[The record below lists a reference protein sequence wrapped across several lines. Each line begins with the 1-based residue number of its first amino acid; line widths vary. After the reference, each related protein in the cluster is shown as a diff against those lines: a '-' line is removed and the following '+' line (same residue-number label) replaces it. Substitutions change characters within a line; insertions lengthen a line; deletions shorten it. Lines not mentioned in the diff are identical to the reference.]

1 VNTGKSNVRLVL
13 VLTIVT
19 LSLGN
24 PGTRGG
30 DWPTFR
36 GDYRRSGVAGQ
47 GLKMPLHEAWVHK
60 AAHPPRPAW
69 PELPATVD
77 VWHRIQGLAPTTIYD
92 RAFHVAVADG
102 RLFFGSS
109 AEDAVGCLDA
119 ATGQVRWSFLTEG
132 PVRLAPTVAE
142 GRVYAGCDDGY
153 LYCLDAATGALR
165 WKHRPAPEDRRLPGN
180 ERMISLFPIRCGI
193 AVSDGM
199 VYCCAGLFPEHGVS
213 LCALDAVSGKEVWKQ
228 PIDVSPQGYLL
239 ASADRLFVPTG
250 RTAPSVYERADGKAV
265 GSLPGSG
272 VDGRGGGSFAVLLDE
287 TVAHSSGEAGGLSFS
302 RPGSKEKIMFTAGQR
317 MLAQGSMA
325 YIYGRDRLLALDF
338 LEYFELCRL
347 QNKKDKTAAE
357 QQRLAELRGAGQAFV
372 KWEVACPATYE
383 IVLAGE
389 TIFAGGDSRVAAFNA
404 ADGRM
409 LWNAVVWGRA
419 YGLAVAG
426 DALYVSTDK
435 GLIYCFQNTADPD
448 RVPLPTE
455 ALVPG
460 SPYADDPSQTR
471 HRQVAELA
479 VQRAG
484 DRQGYCLVLGAG
496 SGRLAYEIARRSQF
510 QVIALESDPAQAEA
524 DRRLLSRAGLYGT
537 RISIHQAPLDKL
549 PYPPY
554 FANLIVADESAV
566 GGKLPLCA
574 AELFRVLRPCGGTL
588 VVAQLPAGLDAAAL
602 QSWGQ
607 DGIAGWKTEALTGG
621 GGAVGTAVRGPLP
634 GTGEWSH
641 FYADNGNSA
650 CSGDNLPPGPVD
662 IQWFGRPG
670 PRRMPD
676 RHDKNVGP
684 LYKDGRLFVSG
695 DNYVMALD
703 AYNGTVLWERD
714 VPDSIRL
721 GAFKH
726 SGSMAANDD
735 RLYLAAGSE
744 CRALDART
752 GQQKLAVTVPPAADG
767 RSNEWGYVAC
777 EGDLLLGSV
786 CRSGAAFRIQDLD
799 TETLIWRDFM
809 PVVCSDALFARD
821 RHSGQ
826 ERWSYTPAAGVI
838 INPTIAVGGGRVYF
852 VESTNPRSRDY
863 ADGRVKLDVLLGQG
877 AKLLALD
884 VRTGKPVWEREAP
897 FAALQHIIFLSYAK
911 ETVVVTG
918 SKNVLVE
925 GKGRVRYDLHAFEA
939 ASGASLWQNT
949 QTPIP
954 DHILQ
959 GGHGEQVQHPAI
971 VGETIYNTGFAVH
984 LRTGAPSEGWK
995 WQKSGHCGTLTA
1007 SAQCAFSRYAQ
1018 PRMFDLKTGDY
1029 TVLSQTTRPGC
1040 WVNILPV
1047 GGLILIPESTAG
1059 CICGY
1064 PLQTSVA
1071 FVPRQ

>member
-1 VNTGKSNVRLVL
+1 MNTGRDNLRTILAITILVL
-13 VLTIVT
+13 PLWAART
-19 LSLGN
+19 LA
-24 PGTRGG
+24 G
-30 DWPTFR
+30 DWPTYR
-36 GDYRRSGVAGQ
+36 GDYRRSGVAAQ
-47 GLKMPLHEAWVHK
+47 PLTLPLHEAWVHK
-60 AAHPPRPAW
+60 AAHPPQPAW

-77 VWHRIQGLAPTTIYD
+77 VWHRIQGLAPTTTYD
-92 RAFHVAVADG
+92 RAYHVAVAG
-102 RLFFGSS
+102 GQLFFGSS
-109 AEDAVGCLDA
+109 AEDAVYCLDA
-119 ATGQVRWSFLTEG
+119 TTGQPRWSFLTEG
-132 PVRLAPTVAE
+132 PVRLAPAVAD
-142 GRVYAGCDDGY
+142 GRVFAGCDDGC
-153 LYCLDAATGALR
+153 LYCLDAATGDLQ
-165 WKHRPAPEDRRLPGN
+165 WKYRPGPEDRRLPGN
-180 ERMISLFPIRCGI
+180 GRMISLFPIRCGI
-193 AVSDGM
+193 AVADGT
-199 VYCCAGLFPEHGVS
+199 VYFTAGLFPEHGVY
-213 LCALDAVSGKEVWKQ
+213 LCALAADSGREVWKQ
-228 PIDVSPQGYLL
+228 KIDVSPQGYLL
-239 ASADRLFVPTG
+239 ASPTRLFVPTG
-250 RTAPSVYERADGKAV
+250 RTAPSVYERADGKTV

-272 VDGRGGGSFAVLLDE
+272 VDGRAGGGFAVLLDE

-302 RPGSKEKIMFTAGQR
+302 APGSNEKIMFTAGQR
-317 MLAQGSMA
+317 MLAKGSMA

-338 LEYFELCRL
+338 VEYFELGRL
-347 QNKKDKTAAE
+347 QSKEDKTAEE
-357 QQRLAELRGAGQAFV
+357 QERLAELRGAGQAFV
-372 KWEVACPATYE
+372 KWEVPCPATYE
-383 IVLAGE
+383 IVLSGE

-404 ADGRM
+404 ADGKM
-409 LWNAVVWGRA
+409 VWNAVVWGKA

-455 ALVPG
+455 PLVPG
-460 SPYADDPSQTR
+460 SPYAGDPSDPR

-479 VQRAG
+479 LQRAG
-484 DRQGYCLVLGAG
+484 VKHGYCLVLGAG
-496 SGRLAYEIARRSQF
+496 TGRLAYEIARQSQF
-510 QVIALESDPAQAEA
+510 QVIALESDPAQAAA
-524 DRRLLSRAGLYGT
+524 DRRVLSQAGLYGT

-549 PYPPY
+549 PYPRY

-566 GGKLPLCA
+566 GGKLPFSA
-574 AELFRVLRPCGGTL
+574 AELFRVLRPCGGAV
-588 VVAQLPAGLDAAAL
+588 VVAQGPGGLDAAAL
-602 QSWGQ
+602 QSWGG
-607 DGIAGWKTEALTGG
+607 DGIAGWKTESLPGSG
-621 GGAVGTAVRGPLP
+621 VVGTAVRSPLP
-634 GTGEWSH
+634 GTGEWAH

-650 CSGDNLPPGPVD
+650 CSGDSMPPGPVD

-684 LYKDGRLFVSG
+684 LYKHGRLFVSG
-695 DNYVMALD
+695 DNYVVAVD

-726 SGSMAANDD
+726 SGSMVATDD
-735 RLYLAAGSE
+735 RLYLAAGGD
-744 CRALDART
+744 CLALDAQT
-752 GQQKLAVTVPPAADG
+752 GQQKLAFTVPPAADG

-786 CRSGAAFRIQDLD
+786 CRAGAAFRIQDLD

-821 RHSGQ
+821 RHTGQ
-826 ERWSYTPAAGVI
+826 ELWTHTPQEGVI
-838 INPTIAVGGGRVYF
+838 INPTIAVGGGRMYC

-877 AKLLALD
+877 AKLVALD
-884 VRTGKPVWEREAP
+884 VRTGKPIWQREAP

-918 SKNVLVE
+918 SKNVQVE
-925 GKGRVRYDLHAFEA
+925 GKGRVRYDLHAFDA
-939 ASGASLWQNT
+939 ATGEVLWQNT

-971 VGETIYNTGFAVH
+971 VGETIYNTGFACH
-984 LRTGAPSEGWK
+984 LRTGEAIEGWK

-1018 PRMFDLKTGDY
+1018 PRMFDLQTGQY
-1029 TVLSQTTRPGC
+1029 TVLSQATRSGC
-1040 WVNILPV
+1040 WVNILPA

-1064 PLQTSVA
+1064 PLQTSLA
-1071 FVPRQ
+1071 LSPH